1 MRSIQGLAIL
11 SATALALAA
20 CSGGDDAKGPEGATA
35 SSSASV
41 GIATAGLPVGPGTRE
56 AVYAAQSQGPEPF
69 VRALYAQY
77 VAGGP
82 KGEQP
87 APGQE
92 PLFSRTL
99 NALIG
104 ADFRAANGEV
114 PTLDYDPICGC
125 QDQGAFTLDSMAVAQ
140 VDKNT
145 AQATVIFTNA
155 GDRKD
160 ATLKLVREGVN
171 WKVDDIEFGTEGSLH
186 DMLMKVAEAAG

>member
-1 MRSIQGLAIL
+1 MRNFAIL
-11 SATALALAA
+11 SAAVLGLAA
-20 CSGGDDAKGPEGATA
+20 CSNSDGAREPDDA
-35 SSSASV
+35 SASASASASA
-41 GIATAGLPVGPGTRE
+41 GIATTGLPAGSGTRE

-77 VAGGP
+77 LAGGP

-99 NALIG
+99 NALVG

-114 PTLDYDPICGC
+114 PTLNYDPICGC
-125 QDQGAFTLDSMAVAQ
+125 QDQGVFTLDSMAVAQ
-140 VDKNT
+140 ADANT
-145 AQATVIFTNA
+145 AQATVLFTNA
-155 GDRKD
+155 GEQKD
-160 ATLKLVREGVN
+160 ATLKLVREGAS
-171 WKVDDIEFGTEGSLH
+171 WKVDDIAFGTEESLH

>member
-1 MRSIQGLAIL
+1 MRSISGLVLL
-11 SATALALAA
+11 SAAALALSA
-20 CSGGDDAKGPEGATA
+20 CSSGDEVTPEADA
-35 SSSASV
+35 SASGSAGV
-41 GIATAGLPVGPGTRE
+41 ATTGLPVGSGTRE
-56 AVYAAQSQGPEPF
+56 AVYAAQSEGPEPF

-92 PLFSRTL
+92 PLYSRTL

-114 PTLDYDPICGC
+114 PNLNYDPICGC
-125 QDQGAFTLDSMAVAQ
+125 QDQGVFTLDSMAVAQ
-140 VDKNT
+140 ADVNT
-145 AQATVIFTNA
+145 AQATVLFTNA
-155 GDRKD
+155 GEQKD

-171 WKVDDIEFGTEGSLH
+171 WKVDDIAFGTEESLH